1 MRTIDVERLGGLL
14 GDLEYETKVLAL
26 RALLQQS
33 EPEEFVPGVSK
44 IWNLATES
52 NQELREIC
60 RHLRDHVTQHFYDSR
75 AYILDVKLLR
85 HDVCGPSE
93 ATEGAFLWHSDN
105 HPPSTLN
112 LIVYL
117 TDVGVGDGGMQ
128 YIKKGNAVLRRPYSR
143 PYGGK
148 VLESEVEKLSISSD
162 YFVET
167 LLGGVGSAFI
177 FDNCIF
183 HRASCPENSERD
195 VLLIQLGSRQD
206 LLKTR
211 ARRVVRGLITV
222 PMRRLFHPGSARL
235 SSLCR
240 TILHSKEIPE

>member
-14 GDLEYETKVLAL
+14 GDPEYETKVLAL

-33 EPEEFVPGVSK
+33 EPEEFVPGLSK
-44 IWNLATES
+44 RWNLATEG

-105 HPPSTLN
+105 HRPSTLN

-117 TDVGVGDGGMQ
+117 TDVGLGDGGMQ
-128 YIKKGNAVLRRPYSR
+128 YITKGSSVLRRPYSK
-143 PYGGK
+143 PHGGK
-148 VLESEVEKLSISSD
+148 ILESEVETLSISTNYSA
-162 YFVET
+162 EK

-183 HRASCPENSERD
+183 PRASCPESSERD

-206 LLKTR
+206 LLKSR

-222 PMRRLFHPGSARL
+222 PVRRLFHPESAKIV
-235 SSLCR
+235 S
-240 TILHSKEIPE
+240 TG